1 MDDYFACLGLPK
13 TYYLDRSDLDQRYL
27 NACRQSHPDFQMAM
41 GQGFVQAAEMQLSTL
56 HLAYSVLTDS
66 YLRAEHLLELVG
78 GPSANEHRAVPAE
91 FMEQMFE
98 LRERLVD
105 LNGIHDQSRFQDE
118 IEVLLQRADL
128 NLGLGCENLSQP
140 ENMVQ
145 LREMLNQVAFLRGI
159 LRDLD
164 GKFG

>member
-1 MDDYFACLGLPK
+1 
-13 TYYLDRSDLDQRYL
+13 
-27 NACRQSHPDFQMAM
+27 
-41 GQGFVQAAEMQLSTL
+41 
-56 HLAYSVLTDS
+56 
-66 YLRAEHLLELVG
+66 
-78 GPSANEHRAVPAE
+78 
-91 FMEQMFE
+91 MFE

-105 LNGIHDQSRFQDE
+105 LNGIDDQSRFQVK
-118 IEVLLQRADL
+118 IEALLQNADL

-140 ENMVQ
+140 EKKVQ